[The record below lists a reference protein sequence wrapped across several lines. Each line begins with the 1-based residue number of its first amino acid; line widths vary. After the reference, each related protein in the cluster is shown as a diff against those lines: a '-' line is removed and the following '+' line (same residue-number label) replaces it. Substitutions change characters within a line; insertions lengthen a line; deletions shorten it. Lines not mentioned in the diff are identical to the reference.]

1 MAKATKK
8 ITAKVVTKAE
18 PSKEVSFNMFVSD
31 ARGIFDAL
39 MCCISKEE
47 ARYYLKGVC
56 LDNSKEGLLAISTD
70 GHRLGRLELAV
81 VAKET
86 DAKGKEVWK
95 ETGKALADDFSHI
108 IPTAFVK
115 RLGTLANHPFLREVC
130 TLTIKDGWIHY
141 KDKEEGFS
149 AKLIDGNFPD
159 WRRVYPKDTADG
171 KENVAFNSRY
181 LAQLATSIRKVHGHS
196 APIAIK
202 IKSNTDP
209 VVLHSNLKE
218 KKLAYV
224 LMPMR
229 F

>member
-1 MAKATKK
+1 MAKAAKK
-8 ITAKVVTKAE
+8 ITAKVVTEAE
-18 PSKEVSFNMFVSD
+18 PSKEVSFNMFVGD

-39 MCCISKEE
+39 MCCVSKEE
-47 ARYYLKGVC
+47 TRYYLNGVC

-81 VAKET
+81 VTREA

-95 ETGKALADDFSHI
+95 ETGKPLTGDFSHI

-115 RLGTLANHPFLREVC
+115 RLGTLANHSFLREVC
-130 TLTIKDGWIHY
+130 TLTIKEGWIHY

-149 AKLIDGNFPD
+149 AKLIDGTFPD
-159 WRRVYPKDTADG
+159 WRRVYPKDTADK

-181 LAQLATSIRKVHGHS
+181 LVQLATSIGKVNGRN

-202 IKSNTDP
+202 IKNNTDP
-209 VVLHSNLKE
+209 VVLHSNRKE
-218 KKLAYV
+218 KKLTYV
-224 LMPMR
+224 LMPMI